1 MTSTEFNEKL
11 RERGLPKNLTVQ
23 AVCRVARDENQVRR
37 TLDVFWKEPERAVE
51 ILGEI
56 RNENEDLYKLEEM
69 LEKVEDTTGR
79 ADSK

>member
-1 MTSTEFNEKL
+1 
-11 RERGLPKNLTVQ
+11 
-23 AVCRVARDENQVRR
+23 VARDENQVRR